1 MQKFTNTLIICLV
14 AIVANAQFKPEVKSY
29 YEYLNKAKICFVK
42 KDYSGAVKNYEAA
55 KQFCKPQKQDV
66 STAAYW
72 YELAKDTVKAE
83 QMFLTS
89 LSLGCENNDRNYPE
103 FLTANNKTDR
113 YKAFVKKAAAASAK
127 FNAEADIHFSLLI
140 KELYTKDQFIR
151 EDAFLNNKDSSIK
164 KFAWEYLYTTD
175 TTSMRELLSYIQSNG
190 MPEANKLSEEI
201 LTNFKMVVHHDI
213 ATPKQCELKEE
224 LRKVIT
230 QAIHD
235 GKLPNTFLYNA
246 LDYEQTLLGKK
257 ELYGTYYRYTAD
269 KKITYPN
276 LLDAKNID
284 KRREDWMLLPMY
296 WSMRYNFDGRYQL
309 PEGYEY
315 KEE

>member
-1 MQKFTNTLIICLV
+1 MLKFTNTLIICLMAV
-14 AIVANAQFKPEVKSY
+14 VANAQFKPEVKSY
-29 YEYLNKAKICFVK
+29 NEFINKAKICFIK

-66 STAAYW
+66 SIAAYW
-72 YELAKDTVKAE
+72 YELVKDTIKAE
-83 QMFLTS
+83 ETFLAS
-89 LSLGCENNDRNYPE
+89 LSLGCENNERNYPE
-103 FLTANNKTDR
+103 FLTANNKTDK
-113 YKAFVKKAAAASAK
+113 YKAFVKKAAIASAK
-127 FNAEADIHFSLLI
+127 FNAEADMRFSLLV

-151 EDAFLNNKDSSIK
+151 EDAFLNNKDSIIK

-175 TTSMRELLSYIQSNG
+175 TTSLSQLIAYIQTNG
-190 MPEANKLSEEI
+190 MPDVNKLNEEI
-201 LTNFKMVVHHDI
+201 FTNFKMLVHHDI
-213 ATPKQCELKEE
+213 ATPKESELKEK
-224 LRKVIT
+224 LRSIII
-230 QAIHD
+230 QAIYD

-276 LLDAKNID
+276 LLDVKNVD
-284 KRREDWMLLPMY
+284 KRREEWLLLPLY
-296 WSMRYNFDGRYQL
+296 WSMRYNFDARYQL